1 MITQLQEQT
10 VRNSCYQ
17 IGTSSIGPWL
27 RRIVELEN
35 ELTALKAIFFQ
46 REREPRE
53 TFVNQEIA
61 ATPEPR

>member
-27 RRIVELEN
+27 RRVVELEN
-35 ELTALKAIFFQ
+35 ELAELKAVFFQ
-46 REREPRE
+46 RASEPRE
-53 TFVNQEIA
+53 TRNAV
-61 ATPEPR
+61 TPEPR